1 MGNDTV
7 LAEALSE
14 DQHDLLVSL
23 MKVTMTIRASNVGP
37 QYRFLKPSLIIF
49 LLVSQF
55 HVYLSCVK
63 TCLA

>member
-23 MKVTMTIRASNVGP
+23 MKVTMTIV
-37 QYRFLKPSLIIF
+37 SLNKYKLNIQRSS
-49 LLVSQF
+49 LRYSQGSGEA
-55 HVYLSCVK
+55 VR
-63 TCLA
+63 

>member
-23 MKVTMTIRASNVGP
+23 MKVTMTMWH
-37 QYRFLKPSLIIF
+37 LKYIDII
-49 LLVSQF
+49 
-55 HVYLSCVK
+55 
-63 TCLA
+63 

>member
-23 MKVTMTIRASNVGP
+23 MKVTMTMWHLIYDELNIQRS
-37 QYRFLKPSLIIF
+37 SLRY
-49 LLVSQF
+49 SQGSGEA
-55 HVYLSCVK
+55 VR
-63 TCLA
+63 

>member
-23 MKVTMTIRASNVGP
+23 MKVTMTIVIV
-37 QYRFLKPSLIIF
+37 SLNKYKLNIQRSS
-49 LLVSQF
+49 LRYSQGSGEA
-55 HVYLSCVK
+55 VR
-63 TCLA
+63 

>member
-23 MKVTMTIRASNVGP
+23 MKVTMTIRASNEGP
-37 QYRFLKPSLIIF
+37 QYRFLKP
-49 LLVSQF
+49 LLSF
-55 HVYLSCVK
+55 CWCPNFMYTYHVLRPV
-63 TCLA
+63 